1 MFLAMGDVCATK
13 SFVELLAEDPQ
24 DVRANVFLA
33 PSADKKKVFNGAKV
47 YLNKMPAYNGD
58 VRYSNIPLLR
68 LSEVYLNAAEAAFRL
83 GNTTKAAQ
91 YLNDIIKN
99 RTSDT
104 TKQVTASDVTLAR
117 ILLERRKELVG
128 EGQRFFDAL
137 RNNETI
143 TRLYK

>member
-1 MFLAMGDVCATK
+1 MTEWELLISMQRIALTFLANGDVCATK

-68 LSEVYLNAAEAAFRL
+68 LSEVYLNAAEDSF
-83 GNTTKAAQ
+83 
-91 YLNDIIKN
+91 
-99 RTSDT
+99 
-104 TKQVTASDVTLAR
+104 
-117 ILLERRKELVG
+117 
-128 EGQRFFDAL
+128 
-137 RNNETI
+137 
-143 TRLYK
+143 

>member
-1 MFLAMGDVCATK
+1 MQN
-13 SFVELLAEDPQ
+13 DPQ

-91 YLNDIIKN
+91 YLMILSKIV
-99 RTSDT
+99 
-104 TKQVTASDVTLAR
+104 QVIPLSRLQ
-117 ILLERRKELVG
+117 LLML
-128 EGQRFFDAL
+128 L
-137 RNNETI
+137 
-143 TRLYK
+143 